1 MLASIA
7 EHEHYRQKSIIIYC
21 LPHSVG
27 ADIKHQK
34 MKTLVLNTLGKE
46 VSEQITALIKDK
58 EVEIVDTSDMKIA
71 HCMGCNQCWLKT
83 PGICAYKDDYEI
95 ILKKL
100 VQADNLWI
108 VSDTRFGF
116 LDYKGKRLMDRI
128 MPMLNM
134 TIGFRDG
141 WMRHELR
148 YHPLNIGLLYK
159 GDADQMMMED
169 WCKRTSVNI
178 GGQSLGAIEL
188 ASPPTPLPKRGEKR
202 VLQEKTP
209 TAKLPAPLSLGEG
222 LGVRP
227 HLVIINGSPRV
238 AKFSNTD
245 KIIHSFVKGLEGT
258 GITWELHNLSN
269 RKEWDAAREAF
280 LSHERILIAFPLYV
294 ECIPSLMLEFLESL
308 PSERRQPTQLSFL
321 LHGGMDEG
329 YEFRFCERILQ
340 GLPAQLGCSF
350 GGTLIHGGS
359 FGIRTREDAIKAK
372 IVAPYEKMGCLF
384 AQNGSFLTPE
394 AKKFTGPEQYPW
406 LVRKMVSLLFLKKVN
421 KGFEDFAKSWGC
433 TRPLDDKPYS

>member
-1 MLASIA
+1 
-7 EHEHYRQKSIIIYC
+7 
-21 LPHSVG
+21 
-27 ADIKHQK
+27 
-34 MKTLVLNTLGKE
+34 MKTLVLNTLGKDYT
-46 VSEQITALIKDK
+46 EQITALIKDK
-58 EVEIVDTSDMKIA
+58 EVEIVDTSDMKIV

-169 WCKRTSVNI
+169 WCKRTAVNI
-178 GGQSLGAIEL
+178 GGHSLGAIAL
-188 ASPPTPLPKRGEKR
+188 QVKSEKCK
-202 VLQEKTP
+202 VKSEAVVSLNS
-209 TAKLPAPLSLGEG
+209 KLS
-222 LGVRP
+222 

-308 PSERRQPTQLSFL
+308 PSERRQPAQLSFL

-329 YEFRFCERILQ
+329 FEFRFCERILQ
-340 GLPAQLGCSF
+340 GLPAQFGCRF

-359 FGIRTREDAIKAK
+359 FGIRTREDAVKAK
-372 IVAPYEKMGCLF
+372 IVAPYEKMGRLF
-384 AQNGSFLTPE
+384 AQNGNFLTPE

>member
-1 MLASIA
+1 
-7 EHEHYRQKSIIIYC
+7 
-21 LPHSVG
+21 
-27 ADIKHQK
+27 
-34 MKTLVLNTLGKE
+34 MKTLVLNTLGKDYT
-46 VSEQITALIKDK
+46 EQITALIKDK
-58 EVEIVDTSDMKIA
+58 EVEIVDTSDMKIV

-169 WCKRTSVNI
+169 WCKRTAVNI
-178 GGQSLGAIEL
+178 GGHSLGAIAL
-188 ASPPTPLPKRGEKR
+188 QVKSEKCK
-202 VLQEKTP
+202 VKSEAVVSLNS
-209 TAKLPAPLSLGEG
+209 KLS
-222 LGVRP
+222 

-308 PSERRQPTQLSFL
+308 PLERRQPAQLSFL

-329 YEFRFCERILQ
+329 FEFRFCERILQ
-340 GLPAQLGCSF
+340 GLPAQFGCRF

-359 FGIRTREDAIKAK
+359 FGIRTREDAVKAK
-372 IVAPYEKMGCLF
+372 IVAPYEKMGRLF
-384 AQNGSFLTPE
+384 AQNGNFLTPE

>member
-1 MLASIA
+1 
-7 EHEHYRQKSIIIYC
+7 
-21 LPHSVG
+21 
-27 ADIKHQK
+27 
-34 MKTLVLNTLGKE
+34 MKTLVLNTLGNDHT
-46 VSEQITALIKDK
+46 EQIKALIKDK

-83 PGICAYKDDYEI
+83 PGICAIKDDYEV

-100 VQADNLWI
+100 VEADNLWI
-108 VSDTRFGF
+108 VSDTQFGF

-134 TIGFRDG
+134 TVGFRDG

-159 GDADQMMMED
+159 GTADQTLMED
-169 WCKRTSVNI
+169 WCMRTAANI
-178 GGQSLGAIEL
+178 GGHSLGAIALTETPDQVGSDWPVMPGPDR
-188 ASPPTPLPKRGEKR
+188 AS
-202 VLQEKTP
+202 
-209 TAKLPAPLSLGEG
+209 
-222 LGVRP
+222 

-269 RKEWDAAREAF
+269 RMEWDAAREAF
-280 LSHERILIAFPLYV
+280 LTHERILIAFPLYV
-294 ECIPSLMLEFLESL
+294 ECIPGLMLEFLGTL
-308 PSERRQPTQLSFL
+308 PSERKQPAQLSFL

-329 YEFRFCERILQ
+329 NEFRFCERILQ
-340 GLPAQLGCSF
+340 GLPAQFGCIY
-350 GGTLIHGGS
+350 GGTLIKGGS
-359 FGIRTREDAIKAK
+359 FSIRTREDAVKAK
-372 IVAPYEKMGCLF
+372 IVAPYEKMGRLF
-384 AQNGSFLTPE
+384 AQSGNFFTPE
-394 AKKFTGPEQYPW
+394 ANKFTGPEQYPW
-406 LVRKMVSLLFLKKVN
+406 LVRKMVSLLFMKKVN

-433 TRPLDDKPYS
+433 TRPLDDKPYC

>member
-1 MLASIA
+1 M
-7 EHEHYRQKSIIIYC
+7 KS
-21 LPHSVG
+21 
-27 ADIKHQK
+27 
-34 MKTLVLNTLGKE
+34 LVLNTLGNDHT
-46 VSEQITALIKDK
+46 EQINALIKDI
-58 EVEIVDTSDMKIA
+58 EVEIIDTSDMKIA

-83 PGICAYKDDYEI
+83 PGICAIKDDYEV

-100 VQADNLWI
+100 VEADDLWI
-108 VSDTRFGF
+108 VSDTEFGF

-134 TIGFRDG
+134 TVGFRDG

-159 GDADQMMMED
+159 GTADQILMED
-169 WCKRTSVNI
+169 WCKRTAANI
-178 GGQSLGAIEL
+178 GGRSLGAIALKSSSVISSEV
-188 ASPPTPLPKRGEKR
+188 K
-202 VLQEKTP
+202 KTP
-209 TAKLPAPLSLGEG
+209 VMSGPIE
-222 LGVRP
+222 

-245 KIIHSFVKGLEGT
+245 KIIHSFVKGLAET

-269 RKEWDAAREAF
+269 RMEWDAAREAF

-294 ECIPSLMLEFLESL
+294 ECIPGLMLEFLGTL
-308 PSERRQPTQLSFL
+308 PSLRKQPAQLSFL

-329 YEFRFCERILQ
+329 NEFRFCERILQ
-340 GLPAQLGCSF
+340 GLPEQFGCSY

-359 FGIRTREDAIKAK
+359 FGIRTREDAVKAK
-372 IVAPYEKMGCLF
+372 IVAPYEKMGSMF
-384 AQNGSFLTPE
+384 AQCGNFFTPE

-406 LVRKMVSLLFLKKVN
+406 LVRKMVSLLFMKKVN
-421 KGFEDFAKSWGC
+421 KGFEDFAKSWGS
-433 TRPLDDKPYS
+433 TRPLDDKPYV

>member
-1 MLASIA
+1 
-7 EHEHYRQKSIIIYC
+7 
-21 LPHSVG
+21 
-27 ADIKHQK
+27 
-34 MKTLVLNTLGKE
+34 MKTLVLNTLGKDYT
-46 VSEQITALIKDK
+46 EQITALIKDK
-58 EVEIVDTSDMKIA
+58 EVEIVDTSDMKIV

-169 WCKRTSVNI
+169 WCKRTAANI
-178 GGQSLGAIEL
+178 GGQSFGAIAL
-188 ASPPTPLPKRGEKR
+188 QVKSEKCK
-202 VLQEKTP
+202 VKSEAVVSLNN
-209 TAKLPAPLSLGEG
+209 KLS
-222 LGVRP
+222 

-245 KIIHSFVKGLEGT
+245 KIIHSFVKGLEEA
-258 GITWELHNLSN
+258 GITWELRNLSS
-269 RKEWDAAREAF
+269 RKEWETAREAF

-294 ECIPSLMLEFLESL
+294 ECI
-308 PSERRQPTQLSFL
+308 
-321 LHGGMDEG
+321 D
-329 YEFRFCERILQ
+329 
-340 GLPAQLGCSF
+340 A
-350 GGTLIHGGS
+350 
-359 FGIRTREDAIKAK
+359 GI
-372 IVAPYEKMGCLF
+372 
-384 AQNGSFLTPE
+384 S
-394 AKKFTGPEQYPW
+394 
-406 LVRKMVSLLFLKKVN
+406 
-421 KGFEDFAKSWGC
+421 
-433 TRPLDDKPYS
+433 

>member
-1 MLASIA
+1 
-7 EHEHYRQKSIIIYC
+7 
-21 LPHSVG
+21 
-27 ADIKHQK
+27 
-34 MKTLVLNTLGKE
+34 MKTLVLNTLGKDYT
-46 VSEQITALIKDK
+46 EQITALIKDK
-58 EVEIVDTSDMKIA
+58 EVEIVDTSDMKIV

-169 WCKRTSVNI
+169 WCKRTAVNI
-178 GGQSLGAIEL
+178 GGHSLGAIAL
-188 ASPPTPLPKRGEKR
+188 QVKSEKCK
-202 VLQEKTP
+202 VKSEAVVSLNN
-209 TAKLPAPLSLGEG
+209 KLS
-222 LGVRP
+222 

-308 PSERRQPTQLSFL
+308 PLERRQPAQLSFL

-329 YEFRFCERILQ
+329 FEFRFCERILQ
-340 GLPAQLGCSF
+340 GLPAQFGCRF

-359 FGIRTREDAIKAK
+359 FGIRTREDAVKAK
-372 IVAPYEKMGCLF
+372 IVAPYEKMGRLF
-384 AQNGSFLTPE
+384 AQNGNFLTPE

>member
-1 MLASIA
+1 
-7 EHEHYRQKSIIIYC
+7 
-21 LPHSVG
+21 
-27 ADIKHQK
+27 
-34 MKTLVLNTLGKE
+34 MKTLVLNTLGKDYT
-46 VSEQITALIKDK
+46 EQITALIKDK
-58 EVEIVDTSDMKIA
+58 EVEIVDTSDMKIV

-116 LDYKGKRLMDRI
+116 LDYKGKRVMDRI
-128 MPMLNM
+128 VPMLNM
-134 TIGFRDG
+134 NVGFRDG

-169 WCKRTSVNI
+169 WCKRTAVNI
-178 GGQSLGAIEL
+178 GGHSLGAIAL
-188 ASPPTPLPKRGEKR
+188 QVKSEKCK
-202 VLQEKTP
+202 VKSEAVVSLNS
-209 TAKLPAPLSLGEG
+209 KLS
-222 LGVRP
+222 

-308 PSERRQPTQLSFL
+308 PLERRQPAQLSFL

-329 YEFRFCERILQ
+329 FEFRFCERILQ
-340 GLPAQLGCSF
+340 GLPAQFGCRF

-359 FGIRTREDAIKAK
+359 FGIRTREDAVKAK
-372 IVAPYEKMGCLF
+372 IVAPYEKMGRLF
-384 AQNGSFLTPE
+384 AQNGNFLTPE

>member
-1 MLASIA
+1 
-7 EHEHYRQKSIIIYC
+7 
-21 LPHSVG
+21 
-27 ADIKHQK
+27 
-34 MKTLVLNTLGKE
+34 MKTLVLNTLGNE
-46 VSEQITALIKDK
+46 YTEQVKTLIKDK
-58 EVEIVDTSDMKIA
+58 EVEIVDTSNMKIA

-83 PGICAYKDDYEI
+83 PGICAIKDDYEEI
-95 ILKKL
+95 IKKL
-100 VQADNLWI
+100 VETENLWI
-108 VSDTRFGF
+108 VSDTHFGF
-116 LDYKGKRLMDRI
+116 LDYKGKRVMDRI
-128 MPMLNM
+128 VPMLNM
-134 TIGFRDG
+134 TVGFRDG
-141 WMRHELR
+141 WMRHEMR

-159 GDADQMMMED
+159 GDADQAMMED
-169 WCKRTSVNI
+169 WCKRTAANI
-178 GGQSLGAIEL
+178 GGHSLGAIAL
-188 ASPPTPLPKRGEKR
+188 QVKSEKCKMKSED
-202 VLQEKTP
+202 VVSLNS
-209 TAKLPAPLSLGEG
+209 KLS
-222 LGVRP
+222 

-245 KIIHSFVKGLEGT
+245 KIIHSFVKGLEEA
-258 GITWELHNLSN
+258 GITGELHNLSN

-308 PSERRQPTQLSFL
+308 PSERRQPAQLSFL

-329 YEFRFCERILQ
+329 FEFRFCERILQ
-340 GLPAQLGCSF
+340 GLPAQLSCRF

-359 FGIRTREDAIKAK
+359 FGIRTREDAVKAK
-372 IVAPYEKMGCLF
+372 IVAPYEKMGRLF
-384 AQNGSFLTPE
+384 AQNGNFLTPE

>member
-1 MLASIA
+1 
-7 EHEHYRQKSIIIYC
+7 
-21 LPHSVG
+21 
-27 ADIKHQK
+27 
-34 MKTLVLNTLGKE
+34 MKTLVLNTLGKDYT
-46 VSEQITALIKDK
+46 EQITALIKDK

-134 TIGFRDG
+134 TVGIRDG

-148 YHPLNIGLLYK
+148 YHPLNIGVLYN
-159 GDADQMMMED
+159 GDADQAMMED
-169 WCKRTSVNI
+169 WCKRTAANI
-178 GGQSLGAIEL
+178 GGQSLGAIAL
-188 ASPPTPLPKRGEKR
+188 QVKREKCKMKSEA
-202 VLQEKTP
+202 VIP
-209 TAKLPAPLSLGEG
+209 IDNSPLS
-222 LGVRP
+222 

-245 KIIHSFVKGLEGT
+245 KIIHSFVKGLEEA
-258 GITWELHNLSN
+258 GITWELHNLSS
-269 RKEWDAAREAF
+269 RKEWETAREAF
-280 LSHERILIAFPLYV
+280 LTNKHILIAFPLYV
-294 ECIPSLMLEFLESL
+294 ECMPSMMLEFLETL
-308 PSERRQPTQLSFL
+308 PSERKQPALLSFL

-329 YEFRFCERILQ
+329 NEFRFCERILQ
-340 GLPAQLGCSF
+340 ELPAQFGCSY

-359 FGIRTREDAIKAK
+359 FGIRTREDAVKAK
-372 IVAPYEKMGCLF
+372 IVAPYEKMGRLF
-384 AQNGSFLTPE
+384 AQNGNFLIPE

-433 TRPLDDKPYS
+433 TRPLDDKPYN